1 MTQQAQSYA
10 EELARIGGGLNHCR
24 LPSCDREGAG
34 ENLASAWGSSTTAET
49 NATKAW

>member
-10 EELARIGGGLNHCR
+10 EELAANDAGLHHCR
-24 LPSCDREGAG
+24 PPSCDRKGAG
-34 ENLASAWGSSTTAET
+34 ENLASGWGSNTTEV